1 MSVTV
6 EVLKSMKLDW
16 PRIETRDSWITVGID
31 RDLNKALDVLKAQTT
46 KFLME
51 QRKIDQDQAN
61 KIMVDNWD
69 CRVSQV
75 VDVNKGLHCFSAKN
89 QSLHR
94 RIEALPDRENRAY
107 LVTVGKSSDL
117 NVAMDS
123 AASAMINLLEKEK
136 KLTLLDAYGL
146 ASLVMDCRPAAP
158 VAQQKSVHCLV
169 PKSTWTA
176 SR

>member
-1 MSVTV
+1 
-6 EVLKSMKLDW
+6 
-16 PRIETRDSWITVGID
+16 
-31 RDLNKALDVLKAQTT
+31 
-46 KFLME
+46 
-51 QRKIDQDQAN
+51 
-61 KIMVDNWD
+61 
-69 CRVSQV
+69 
-75 VDVNKGLHCFSAKN
+75 
-89 QSLHR
+89 
-94 RIEALPDRENRAY
+94 
-107 LVTVGKSSDL
+107 VTVGKNADL